1 MGQEQIFYTARCL
14 QSKLAFIILVKVRDF
29 KNALTN
35 VLDKAFKARAKEL
48 MADDLKQDMEYLL
61 NFLPHFMKSYK

>member
-1 MGQEQIFYTARCL
+1 MAQEQIFYTVHCL
-14 QSKLAFIILVKVRDF
+14 HSKVTFIIFVKVRNF

>member
-1 MGQEQIFYTARCL
+1 M
-14 QSKLAFIILVKVRDF
+14 KLPAAFETNDQGHDNDESGTEAKNF
-29 KNALTN
+29 KDALSN
-35 VLDKAFKARAKEL
+35 VLDKAFKARSKEI

>member
-1 MGQEQIFYTARCL
+1 MT
-14 QSKLAFIILVKVRDF
+14 FIIFVKVRDF